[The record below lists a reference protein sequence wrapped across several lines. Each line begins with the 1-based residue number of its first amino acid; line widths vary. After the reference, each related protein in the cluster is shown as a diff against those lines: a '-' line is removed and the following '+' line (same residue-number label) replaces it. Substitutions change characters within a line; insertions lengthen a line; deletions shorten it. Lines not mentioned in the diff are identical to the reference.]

1 MELTQLYFTL
11 FPSVSLVHLWVLVC
25 LMEAVSLVQEKSAVS
40 RFLSTSGWQPSQNIP
55 GRGRREG
62 RKRWEDKQRK
72 FLISSTKDCTCKCLQ
87 GLMEGRE
94 SLIAWRGPELINM
107 KITCRN
113 TYNLFSWDDSWPK
126 ILFCLP
132 STPSSAL
139 FSHQPHTLVIEDFKK
154 AKEKGRAHA
163 KEVTDSL
170 KILRRIL

>member
-1 MELTQLYFTL
+1 
-11 FPSVSLVHLWVLVC
+11 
-25 LMEAVSLVQEKSAVS
+25 
-40 RFLSTSGWQPSQNIP
+40 
-55 GRGRREG
+55 
-62 RKRWEDKQRK
+62 
-72 FLISSTKDCTCKCLQ
+72 
-87 GLMEGRE
+87 MEGRE

-126 ILFCLP
+126 TLFCLP